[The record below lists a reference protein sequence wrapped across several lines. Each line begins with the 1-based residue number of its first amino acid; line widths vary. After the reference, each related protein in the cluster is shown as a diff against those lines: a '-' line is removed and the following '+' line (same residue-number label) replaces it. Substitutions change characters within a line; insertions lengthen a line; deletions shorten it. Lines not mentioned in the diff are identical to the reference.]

1 MYLSLSSI
9 HRRRHTKLHGFKMY
23 LVRSAD
29 FSILEANIIWSCFS
43 ILFGNAVN
51 YGLLFRKIQHN
62 CMSVSFVVSFLFQ
75 LVDVDTDW
83 NDFPKMPLPSFI
95 RVELL
100 GQSISIALT
109 L

>member
-1 MYLSLSSI
+1 MDYCLEKSSSI
-9 HRRRHTKLHGFKMY
+9 
-23 LVRSAD
+23 A
-29 FSILEANIIWSCFS
+29 C
-43 ILFGNAVN
+43 LFH
-51 YGLLFRKIQHN
+51 LLCR
-62 CMSVSFVVSFLFQ
+62 FLFQ

>member
-1 MYLSLSSI
+1 
-9 HRRRHTKLHGFKMY
+9 
-23 LVRSAD
+23 
-29 FSILEANIIWSCFS
+29 
-43 ILFGNAVN
+43 
-51 YGLLFRKIQHN
+51 
-62 CMSVSFVVSFLFQ
+62 MSVSFAVSFFVL

-109 L
+109 LTLTLMNIKLLEVTFIKFVDPKSTGCHWGSFLNKDVMWLDSCPLKT